1 MLEAYEFAVPP
12 LVRFGAGRIVE
23 VGELAALYGRH
34 VWLVAGGTSF
44 KASGAA
50 DACAASFAS
59 RGLSWRQIATTS
71 GEPTVDDVAAALASL
86 PADSAGAVVVA
97 IGGGAT
103 IDLAQAVA
111 ALATNLAPHELAGD
125 AASLDAAI
133 VDRLEGVGRGLPIT
147 EWPLPLVAVPTTA
160 GTGSEATRNAVI
172 SCPRRRFKKSM
183 RSPMMVPRAA
193 LLDPRLTL
201 SCSRATTAAAGL
213 DCITQLIEAFVCR
226 FARPLPRALV
236 LDALPRA
243 IDALPRALDD
253 PSDLAARAALSH
265 AAFVSGMALA
275 NAGLGMAHGVAAALG
290 IECGTPHGLACA
302 VLLPVAVRVNRP
314 VAGVDFARLERA
326 VDPASSGNDSAAAD
340 AFVDRV
346 ARLCRTVGVPGR
358 LADLGLRPDRIEW
371 LAENSG
377 GASMRGNPREL
388 SVASLREI
396 LAAIA

>member
-1 MLEAYEFAVPP
+1 
-12 LVRFGAGRIVE
+12 
-23 VGELAALYGRH
+23 
-34 VWLVAGGTSF
+34 
-44 KASGAA
+44 
-50 DACAASFAS
+50 
-59 RGLSWRQIATTS
+59 
-71 GEPTVDDVAAALASL
+71 
-86 PADSAGAVVVA
+86 
-97 IGGGAT
+97 
-103 IDLAQAVA
+103 
-111 ALATNLAPHELAGD
+111 
-125 AASLDAAI
+125 
-133 VDRLEGVGRGLPIT
+133 
-147 EWPLPLVAVPTTA
+147 
-160 GTGSEATRNAVI
+160 
-172 SCPRRRFKKSM
+172 
-183 RSPMMVPRAA
+183 MMVPRAA